1 MAEPDRIVTAADLEK
16 MSPQE
21 RADVVGAAVVTDW
34 SEVPESFRAQV
45 NATARQLGEQRRSR
59 A

>member
-1 MAEPDRIVTAADLEK
+1 MAEPDQIVTAADLEK

-34 SEVPESFRAQV
+34 SEVPETFREMV
-45 NATARQLGEQRRSR
+45 NATARRLGEQRRSR

>member
-21 RADVVGAAVVTDW
+21 RADVVGAAVATDW
-34 SEVPESFRAQV
+34 SEVPDAFRAQV
-45 NATARQLGEQRRSR
+45 NATARRLGEQRRSR
-59 A
+59 G